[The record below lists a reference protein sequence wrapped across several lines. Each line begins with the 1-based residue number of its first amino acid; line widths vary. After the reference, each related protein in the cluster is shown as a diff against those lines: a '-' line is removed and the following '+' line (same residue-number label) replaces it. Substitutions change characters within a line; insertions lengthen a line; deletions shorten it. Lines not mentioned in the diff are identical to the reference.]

1 MLAGW
6 KHICSWLSVWKYIYI
21 YIYIKSYTH
30 ILIGPYPWSIGGQM
44 HGWHNQLKQ
53 HFASLSYQTNRF
65 CVAMHL
71 FSSRSQKISWCDKIS
86 ETLSFASCATFSFLA
101 HFVDI
106 WDLHVLLKR
115 IAKGRGLL
123 ILFHVGSQVYCKQDF
138 MCQKFKDKTS
148 NLTLPHLFE
157 NYHITYLFLALSGAA
172 QELFAALY
180 VNWSITNKIRKLTM
194 LNSDLNSF

>member
-6 KHICSWLSVWKYIYI
+6 KNIYSWLSVWK

-53 HFASLSYQTNRF
+53 RFASLSYQTNRF

-71 FSSRSQKISWCDKIS
+71 FSSRSQKTSWYGKIS

-123 ILFHVGSQVYCKQDF
+123 ILFHAGSQVYFKQDF
-138 MCQKFKDKTS
+138 TCQKFKDKTS
-148 NLTLPHLFE
+148 NLTLPSLFE
-157 NYHITYLFLALSGAA
+157 NYHIMY
-172 QELFAALY
+172 
-180 VNWSITNKIRKLTM
+180 
-194 LNSDLNSF
+194 